1 MGTAE
6 EPLDCVCVCV
16 CVHTRACICLCLSL
30 LNRGGNP
37 GRMFSVHVE
46 CFFILYVL
54 RNMEMTTGIFYPV
67 GNNTVMPL
75 E

>member
-1 MGTAE
+1 M
-6 EPLDCVCVCV
+6 CVCVCLQA
-16 CVHTRACICLCLSL
+16 RACICVCLSL
-30 LNRGGNP
+30 LNRRQNP
-37 GRMFSVHVE
+37 GRMFFVRVE

>member
-1 MGTAE
+1 M
-6 EPLDCVCVCV
+6 PLDSVYVCVCVCV
-16 CVHTRACICLCLSL
+16 CARACICVCLSL

-37 GRMFSVHVE
+37 GRMFSVRVE

-67 GNNTVMPL
+67 GNNTVMLL